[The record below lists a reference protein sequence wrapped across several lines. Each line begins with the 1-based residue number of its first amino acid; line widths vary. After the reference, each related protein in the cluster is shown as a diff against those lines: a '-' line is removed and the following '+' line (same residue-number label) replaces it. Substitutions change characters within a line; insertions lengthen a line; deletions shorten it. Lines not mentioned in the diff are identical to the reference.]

1 MRSLETFIGLGNHI
15 ELRGPQGEGGL
26 QEMEEWQT
34 GLVKVAITTGAF
46 EAGHLNSGLRR
57 FTMGEFRNP
66 VGNLKWLVNGMIRFS
81 FEITV
86 LVGFCALAAGSIPF
100 VPGTSASA
108 FTGPSDGSRTPV
120 LIELFTSEGCSSC
133 PPADALLEKLDR
145 SQPVNGAELIVLSE
159 HVDYWN
165 DIGWKDPYSS
175 HEYSERQSAYAARF
189 GRGGVYTPQMVI
201 DGHSQLVGSDER
213 GALAAV
219 ENETKFAKVPLS
231 LSAIR
236 FDSNNKLSMH
246 VEAGP
251 LGASAAAHSA
261 SLFLAIADER
271 DESQVSRGEN
281 AGRTLKH
288 VAVLRSLVSVGT
300 VTKSDKVSRDITVNF
315 NNQNRGAL
323 RIVGII
329 QEQSAGRVL
338 GVTSARLSN

>member
-1 MRSLETFIGLGNHI
+1 MANRA
-15 ELRGPQGEGGL
+15 R
-26 QEMEEWQT
+26 
-34 GLVKVAITTGAF
+34 KVAIVTGAF
-46 EAGHLNSGLRR
+46 EAGHLISGQRR
-57 FTMGEFRNP
+57 FTMREFRNP
-66 VGNLKWLVNGMIRFS
+66 MGNLKWLANGMLRFS
-81 FEITV
+81 FEIIV
-86 LVGFCALAAGSIPF
+86 LVAFCALAVGSLLY
-100 VPGTSASA
+100 VHGASA
-108 FTGPSDGSRTPV
+108 TPLTARDDGSRTPV

-189 GRGGVYTPQMVI
+189 GRGSVYTPQMVI

-213 GALAAV
+213 GAIAAV

-236 FDSNNKLSMH
+236 FESNNKLSMH

-251 LGASAAAHSA
+251 LVPSSSAAHSA
-261 SLFLAIADER
+261 SLFLTIADDS

-288 VAVLRSLVSVGT
+288 VAVLRSLVPAGT
-300 VTKSDKVSRDITVNF
+300 VGKSDKLSRDITVNF
-315 NNQNRGAL
+315 NNQNRKAL

-329 QEQSAGRVL
+329 QEPSAGRVL